1 MADSR
6 SGIQQASEEV
16 TQGLGEVAKDV
27 KDSVGEA
34 IEQGVQSV
42 AGPKLTPQ
50 QIQQQQQEIQKKEA
64 ERQNRLAYTRQWFKN
79 LEQSQNKVIME
90 NKQKEAQR
98 LQTQQQEKQVTEM
111 KKEEKK
117 KQPVNP
123 AVAYAGK
130 VEFKRG
136 VGG

>member
-1 MADSR
+1 MAN
-6 SGIQQASEEV
+6 SGNVIGKFSDEVEE
-16 TQGLGEVAKDV
+16 TANEVAVDV

-34 IEQGVQSV
+34 IEQGMQSIT
-42 AGPKLTPQ
+42 ATQLTPQ
-50 QIQQQQQEIQKKEA
+50 QLQQKQQEDQKKEVD
-64 ERQNRLAYTRQWFKN
+64 RRKQLAYTRSWLSN
-79 LEQSQNKVIME
+79 LEMAQAKVRAE
-90 NKQKEAQR
+90 NKQKEQKR
-98 LQTQQQEKQVTEM
+98 LQEEQQEKQVTEM

-130 VEFKRG
+130 AEFKRG